1 MLAIQWSKAD
11 GYARAC
17 GAVVERLIDT
27 LAPNDGP
34 MTQAAAT
41 SLAAARQTDG
51 GAELRYKAMMA
62 GVDALVRA
70 AAEDGAPAFRET
82 LKQGVL
88 AFSSRQSLRDQ
99 SWFAASG
106 FDPRPDELLA
116 VDDIIAET
124 VRGERTSTKS
134 NPASSKSLSKRKSTA
149 CLGPMRR
156 APSQK

>member
-1 MLAIQWSKAD
+1 MLRAMEDVVGPAIDPANSLALEQSALVIGHLRMLAIQWSKAD

-17 GAVVERLIDT
+17 GADLERLIDT

-88 AFSSRQSLRDQ
+88 AFSSRQSLRDR

-124 VRGERTSTKS
+124 VR
-134 NPASSKSLSKRKSTA
+134 
-149 CLGPMRR
+149 
-156 APSQK
+156 

>member
-1 MLAIQWSKAD
+1 MLRAMEDVVGPAIDRANSLALEQSALVIGHLRMLAIQWSKAD

-17 GAVVERLIDT
+17 GTDLERLIDT

-124 VRGERTSTKS
+124 VR
-134 NPASSKSLSKRKSTA
+134 
-149 CLGPMRR
+149 
-156 APSQK
+156 

>member
-1 MLAIQWSKAD
+1 MLRAMEDVVGPAIDRANSLALEQSALVIGHLRMLAIQWSKAD

-17 GAVVERLIDT
+17 GADLERLIDT

-124 VRGERTSTKS
+124 V
-134 NPASSKSLSKRKSTA
+134 
-149 CLGPMRR
+149 C
-156 APSQK
+156 

>member
-1 MLAIQWSKAD
+1 MLRAMEDVVGPAIDRANSLALEQSALVIGHLRMLAIQWSKAD

-17 GAVVERLIDT
+17 GADLERLIDT

-124 VRGERTSTKS
+124 VR
-134 NPASSKSLSKRKSTA
+134 
-149 CLGPMRR
+149 
-156 APSQK
+156 